1 MKRVVAVCVMAFL
14 AAPLAAV
21 AQSGEPRFQLGVQF
35 MGASSGEFNRTAL
48 GVSGGVGH
56 PVPLLG
62 LEANLGIYPRD
73 STSTTAPSTSQVEG
87 LLGITIGP
95 RLGRVR
101 PFAKVRPGFV
111 AFRASR
117 EPMACALIYPPPLSC
132 TLAPGETVAAV
143 DLGGGIEVFPTR
155 RAFLRFDIG
164 DRMLR
169 YPGPTFDLGGTVR
182 NAAFFS
188 QDFRVAVG
196 GGWRFRRSRLNGDE
210 M

>member
-35 MGASSGEFNRTAL
+35 VGASSGEFNRTAL
-48 GVSGGVGH
+48 GVSGGVAWH

-62 LEANLGIYPRD
+62 LEANLGIYPGD
-73 STSTTAPSTSQVEG
+73 STSITALSTSQVEG

-117 EPMACALIYPPPLSC
+117 EPMACVLIYPPPLSC
-132 TLAPGETVAAV
+132 TLASGETVAAV

-155 RAFLRFDIG
+155 RTFLRFDIG

-169 YPGPTFDLGGTVR
+169 YSGPTFDLGGTVR

-188 QDFRVAVG
+188 HDFRVAVG
-196 GGWRFRRSRLNGDE
+196 GGWRF
-210 M
+210 